1 MDIDIMTID
10 NKSYFT
16 VLYCGDEIVFDSE
29 EAAQLFIEEME
40 VLEFTLP

>member
-16 VLYCGDEIVFDSE
+16 VFYCGDEIVFDSE
-29 EAAQLFIEEME
+29 EAAKQFIAEVEEMD
-40 VLEFTLP
+40 